1 MKGRLKKLKLIPKF
15 RSRKEERDF
24 WEIHDTTEYFDEEDL
39 VKLAPHIKDVRLIH
53 VYMAPDG
60 SRYIMIPEEMKKTRA
75 RIANSK
81 KTSFL
86 AAN

>member
-75 RIANSK
+75 RIANSR